1 MWYVGTGMGSI
12 TWQKKKKTHVCEHF
26 QDNGKIFSQNE
37 NNKKIKMWKEIL
49 RYFYEG
55 LEYYVVKRKFE

>member
-1 MWYVGTGMGSI
+1 MWCVGMGGKHNMA
-12 TWQKKKKTHVCEHF
+12 KKEILTYVNIF

-37 NNKKIKMWKEIL
+37 NNKKIKMWKENL

-55 LEYYVVKRKFE
+55 LEYYVLKRKFE